1 MPDLLEYEK
10 SILLDSHSESCMVV
24 CSEGLDLDNI
34 IFTSIK
40 VHSDPHNLVLIS
52 NYGVD
57 EARYISKRLMAED
70 ETYVPFIITAEVS
83 VKERKTA
90 YCRGGV
96 VFVSSRILVVDL
108 LRGTMPVSLVTG
120 VIVLRCHRLHEASQ
134 ESFMVRLLREKNPDI
149 FVMAFTDNP
158 VALMSGYNRVEFMMN
173 QFSMPKLLLWPR
185 FNIEIVKCLS
195 CCPPK
200 VEEIQVFLTPGM
212 VSCQSYLLEMIQASL
227 KELVENNPILNNDEF
242 SLEMALTNAFY
253 HLTSLY
259 IDPIWHQLS
268 QTSHRLL
275 ADIAGLRRLLFH
287 LLDSD
292 AVSFLDRL
300 ESLRQAELSAV
311 RSQDGAGSRPLL
323 LLPSGQRTAT
333 CANWLL
339 MNQAEKLLTVAR
351 QRVYSCY
358 KTRTYSVEL
367 CPKLAALRSI
377 LEEVLGTAPTDVKG
391 DSTDTIPTI
400 LVLVSRPKTA
410 EWVEHFLCEGEAQL
424 TQWLLRGR
432 LPFDHPTEQ
441 SPLEAEEEKAASRM
455 RPDLDPSAPAVSRN
469 WRRQARG
476 GQGGRRVI
484 SCHGAPPNYPQKDLK
499 PPVSGTIGKSEAKDK
514 EPVMLGNIDATP
526 QDGKEEGDR
535 ESKGD
540 AGRQDTE
547 QGDQCEKLGAD
558 EGATPVDSTVA
569 DMPPGCRCIEYP
581 PASKGKSPQLRI
593 VLRTPPPGS
602 REDDAPASLDTHSLD
617 GPAGR
622 LAIVLSRLRPRK
634 IVFFEP
640 RVAWVREVEVYA
652 AREHRRCPLPPDA
665 PPITVYFMVYKDS
678 VEEQRYLT
686 SLRREKEAFENLIKL
701 RSSVV
706 VRKMEPLL
714 PKESAGPLD
723 SNSRVVQE
731 PCVLVDVR
739 EFRSELPALLH
750 RKGMKVIPLT
760 LSIGDYILAPHICVE
775 RKSVSDLIS
784 SLNSGRLYQQ
794 CTAMARYYLNPV
806 LLVEFSMP
814 PHAVSGGGDRF
825 ASPTGAF
832 ALFTGRN
839 AVLAPGSQLNLGPRH
854 LMSKLVLLT
863 IHFPNLRILWSVTPY
878 CTAELFTELK
888 MGRAEP
894 SLDKL
899 PQDGENLGDDNVD
912 AVDMLLKMPGISW
925 RNYRRV
931 LSQVNS
937 LSELVDCSLERLTE
951 ILDNRDCAR
960 RLHDFLHFEW
970 TPTVVADTGDPNIVR
985 TALQVSGAPTTKK
998 PRLDLATRVKTTRA
1012 ARPPRRH

>member
-1 MPDLLEYEK
+1 
-10 SILLDSHSESCMVV
+10 
-24 CSEGLDLDNI
+24 
-34 IFTSIK
+34 
-40 VHSDPHNLVLIS
+40 
-52 NYGVD
+52 
-57 EARYISKRLMAED
+57 
-70 ETYVPFIITAEVS
+70 
-83 VKERKTA
+83 
-90 YCRGGV
+90 
-96 VFVSSRILVVDL
+96 
-108 LRGTMPVSLVTG
+108 
-120 VIVLRCHRLHEASQ
+120 
-134 ESFMVRLLREKNPDI
+134 
-149 FVMAFTDNP
+149 
-158 VALMSGYNRVEFMMN
+158 
-173 QFSMPKLLLWPR
+173 
-185 FNIEIVKCLS
+185 
-195 CCPPK
+195 
-200 VEEIQVFLTPGM
+200 
-212 VSCQSYLLEMIQASL
+212 
-227 KELVENNPILNNDEF
+227 
-242 SLEMALTNAFY
+242 
-253 HLTSLY
+253 
-259 IDPIWHQLS
+259 
-268 QTSHRLL
+268 LL
-275 ADIAGLRRLLFH
+275 ADIVGLRRLLFH

-323 LLPSGQRTAT
+323 LPSGQRTAT

-351 QRVYSCY
+351 QR
-358 KTRTYSVEL
+358 TYSVEL
-367 CPKLAALRSI
+367 CPKLAALKSI

-391 DSTDTIPTI
+391 DSTDTLPTI

-410 EWVEHFLCEGEAQL
+410 EWIEHFLCEGEAQL

-441 SPLEAEEEKAASRM
+441 SPLETEAEEEKTASRM

-499 PPVSGTIGKSEAKDK
+499 PPVSGAICKSEAKDK
-514 EPVMLGNIDATP
+514 EPAMPENIDATS
-526 QDGKEEGDR
+526 QDGKGEGDR

-547 QGDQCEKLGAD
+547 QAD
-558 EGATPVDSTVA
+558 EDAMPVDSTVA

-714 PKESAGPLD
+714 PKESSGPLD
-723 SNSRVVQE
+723 SNSRIVQE

-814 PHAVSGGGDRF
+814 PHGNSAECSDELT
-825 ASPTGAF
+825 S
-832 ALFTGRN
+832 
-839 AVLAPGSQLNLGPRH
+839 
-854 LMSKLVLLT
+854 MSDE
-863 IHFPNLRILWSVTPY
+863 RRVTPY

-937 LSELVDCSLERLTE
+937 LSELVDCSLERLIE
-951 ILDNRDCAR
+951 ILDNRV
-960 RLHDFLHFEW
+960 
-970 TPTVVADTGDPNIVR
+970 TY
-985 TALQVSGAPTTKK
+985 QVQPI
-998 PRLDLATRVKTTRA
+998 
-1012 ARPPRRH
+1012 PRRRFDVLTSEHTPIEDKSRREWDGCHRKIS

>member
-1 MPDLLEYEK
+1 MLEPSLTASDSEMPELLEYEK
-10 SILLDSHSESCMVV
+10 SILLDSHNESCMVV

-34 IFTSIK
+34 IYTTIK

-52 NYGVD
+52 NYAVD
-57 EARYISKRLMAED
+57 EARYISKRLMAEN

-83 VKERKTA
+83 VKERKAA

-185 FNIEIVKCLS
+185 FNIEIVKCLT

-200 VEEIQVFLTPGM
+200 VEEIQVWRQSIKAVEFERFPYVFLTPET
-212 VSCQSYLLEMIQASL
+212 VSCQSYLLEMIKASL

-242 SLEMALTNAFY
+242 SLEMALTNAFH

-259 IDPIWHQLS
+259 IDPVWHQLS

-311 RSQDGAGSRPLL
+311 RSQDGTYPR
-323 LLPSGQRTAT
+323 LLPSGQRAGT

-377 LEEVLGTAPTDVKG
+377 IEEVQGTCLADVKQGSADTAPL
-391 DSTDTIPTI
+391 TI
-400 LVLVSRPKTA
+400 LVLVNKPKTA
-410 EWVEHFLCEGEAQL
+410 ELIEHFLCQDETQL

-432 LPFDHPTEQ
+432 QPFDHPKEHSPPKKEAVGKAPARLQ
-441 SPLEAEEEKAASRM
+441 SEPDSGPPAASVLRNLR
-455 RPDLDPSAPAVSRN
+455 RP
-469 WRRQARG
+469 ARG

-484 SCHGAPPNYPQKDLK
+484 SCQGTAPTYAQNDLK
-499 PPVSGTIGKSEAKDK
+499 PPVSGVVSNSEAVGE
-514 EPVMLGNIDATP
+514 EPIVVENIHAIP
-526 QDGKEEGDR
+526 QDGGGGEQDG
-535 ESKGD
+535 ESKND
-540 AGRQDTE
+540 AGKRDTRE
-547 QGDQCEKLGAD
+547 GDQCEITGSDKTAAPIAD
-558 EGATPVDSTVA
+558 DI
-569 DMPPGCRCIEYP
+569 PPGCHRLDYP
-581 PASKGKSPQLRI
+581 PASKGKGSQLRI

-602 REDDAPASLDTHSLD
+602 REDDAPAALDAHSLD

-622 LAIVLSRLRPRK
+622 LAIVLSRLRPQK

-652 AREHRRCPLPPDA
+652 AREHRRCPLTPEA

-686 SLRREKEAFENLIKL
+686 SLRREKEAFEHLIKL

-706 VRKMEPLL
+706 IRQMEPVL
-714 PKESAGPLD
+714 PKQLLGPLE

-750 RKGMKVIPLT
+750 RKGMKVVPLT

-814 PHAVSGGGDRF
+814 AHAVSSGGDRF
-825 ASPTGAF
+825 ASSTGAF

-839 AVLAPGSQLNLGPRH
+839 AVLAPGSQLDLGPRH

-899 PQDGENLGDDNVD
+899 PQDGENLGEDNVE

-931 LSQVNS
+931 ISQVNS
-937 LSELVDCSLERLTE
+937 LSKLAECSLERLTE
-951 ILDNRDCAR
+951 ILDNR
-960 RLHDFLHFEW
+960 
-970 TPTVVADTGDPNIVR
+970 
-985 TALQVSGAPTTKK
+985 
-998 PRLDLATRVKTTRA
+998 
-1012 ARPPRRH
+1012 

>member
-24 CSEGLDLDNI
+24 CSE
-34 IFTSIK
+34 

-83 VKERKTA
+83 VKERKAA

-253 HLTSLY
+253 HLVHDLFGTLWKLTSLY

-323 LLPSGQRTAT
+323 LPSGQ
-333 CANWLL
+333 
-339 MNQAEKLLTVAR
+339 
-351 QRVYSCY
+351 
-358 KTRTYSVEL
+358 RTYSVEL

-377 LEEVLGTAPTDVKG
+377 LEEVLRTAPTDVKG

-410 EWVEHFLCEGEAQL
+410 EWIEHFLCEGEGQL

-441 SPLEAEEEKAASRM
+441 SPLETEAEEEKAASRM
-455 RPDLDPSAPAVSRN
+455 RPDPDPSAPAVSRN

-499 PPVSGTIGKSEAKDK
+499 PPVSGTICKSEAEDK
-514 EPVMLGNIDATP
+514 APVMLGNIDATP
-526 QDGKEEGDR
+526 QDRKEEGDR

-558 EGATPVDSTVA
+558 EDAMPVDSTVA

-714 PKESAGPLD
+714 PKESSGPLD

-839 AVLAPGSQLNLGPRH
+839 AV
-854 LMSKLVLLT
+854 
-863 IHFPNLRILWSVTPY
+863 
-878 CTAELFTELK
+878 
-888 MGRAEP
+888 
-894 SLDKL
+894 
-899 PQDGENLGDDNVD
+899 
-912 AVDMLLKMPGISW
+912 
-925 RNYRRV
+925 
-931 LSQVNS
+931 
-937 LSELVDCSLERLTE
+937 
-951 ILDNRDCAR
+951 
-960 RLHDFLHFEW
+960 
-970 TPTVVADTGDPNIVR
+970 
-985 TALQVSGAPTTKK
+985 SGAPTTKK